1 MDQLLFFSFFL
12 LLGVLYFFIGYWV
25 SRGVKSVEDYYLADR
40 NLGIFPISISL
51 IATQLGGGFILGT
64 SEKAYQYGLFGL
76 LYILG
81 ICAGFLLLASGIAGK
96 LRALNIA
103 TTAQIFQIKYNSVLL
118 KQIASICSILS
129 LGGIFAAQVVG
140 SKTLLTALNVY
151 NPFIFIV
158 FWMLIILYA
167 MLGGLQ
173 AIVKSD
179 VVQLSL
185 IIIVFVCLFLY
196 DIITSGSQ
204 NTGFWALASQNLQTG
219 FNTSSQIATILI
231 MPALYSLIEQDLAQT
246 FFAARTTRIALTGAF
261 IAAFFL
267 LAFACIPLYFGV
279 KTKLLAL
286 PVMLHANPLMSY
298 FSANYSS
305 TALALVT
312 YGVFAAIISTANAVL
327 CAVSGN
333 LVQDFELAQISPR
346 HKLLVCRTVT
356 LSVGIIG
363 LFVSFYYTDLLKLL
377 VDSYAVPVTALL
389 VSLLVAFYS
398 TDKLSR
404 IAAYL
409 SVFTGLFLF
418 IILTSLDKA
427 LIIAPAIDA
436 LLLSAVSYIIG
447 LLLDL
452 HKNKK

>member
-1 MDQLLFFSFFL
+1 MDKLIFFSFFL
-12 LLGVLYFFIGYWV
+12 LLGLLYFLIGYWV

-40 NLGIFPISISL
+40 NLGIFPLSISL

-64 SEKAYQYGLFGL
+64 SEKAYYYGLYGL

-103 TTAQIFQIKYNSVLL
+103 TTAQIFQVKYDSIVL
-118 KQIASICSILS
+118 KKIASICSILS

-140 SKTLLTALNVY
+140 SKTLLTALDVY
-151 NPFIFIV
+151 NPVIFIG
-158 FWMLIILYA
+158 FWVLIILYA

-185 IIIVFVCLFLY
+185 IIIVFVCLFFY
-196 DIITSGSQ
+196 DIIFLASQ
-204 NTGFWALASQNLQTG
+204 NTGLWALGSQNLQSG
-219 FNTSSQIATILI
+219 LNNTAQIATILV

-246 FFAARTTRIALTGAF
+246 FFAARTTRIALTGAL
-261 IAAFFL
+261 IAALFL
-267 LAFACIPLYFGV
+267 LAFACIPLYFGI
-279 KTKLLAL
+279 KTKLLAI
-286 PVMLHANPLMSY
+286 PVILHANPLMSY
-298 FSANYSS
+298 FSAFYSN

-333 LVQDFELAQISPR
+333 LVQDFELAKLIPR

-356 LSVGIIG
+356 LLVGVIG

-389 VSLLVAFYS
+389 VPLLVAFYS
-398 TDKLSR
+398 TKKLSKS
-404 IAAYL
+404 AAYI
-409 SVFTGLFLF
+409 SVFSGLLF
-418 IILTSLDKA
+418 FILLTFLDKIF
-427 LIIAPAIDA
+427 IIAPAIDA
-436 LLLSAVSYIIG
+436 LLLSAIGYIIG
-447 LLLDL
+447 CMLDQR
-452 HKNKK
+452 KK